1 MDEPEPLVVSGDVM
15 AQAILIGEY
24 FVEHARAAFTLMG
37 VDHTTED
44 GKYVLK
50 AIKDSGLA
58 EFTRRD
64 IMRLCRK
71 FKKADDVQ
79 AVLEMLIE
87 YGYIS
92 EKLKTIPRKRQT
104 TTYEVCHQSIVWS
117 SVT

>member
-1 MDEPEPLVVSGDVM
+1 
-15 AQAILIGEY
+15 
-24 FVEHARAAFTLMG
+24 MG

-79 AVLEMLIE
+79 AVLSMLIE

-92 EKLKTIPRKRQT
+92 EKAEKPYIGKGRPPLTKYVINP
-104 TTYEVCHQSIVWS
+104 IVWS